1 MKTQISNLINGA
13 RNVIRDEA
21 HEKYK
26 YAKQATSHVGYAGAN
41 DNERQEIGACVYAE
55 NGDTLH
61 VNVRGVELTLQIHK
75 SMSGKSWYWSAYLTD
90 EQYQQICPT
99 PIGVGDNLHFYELG
113 VNSDCRVYIQ
123 IFNRRNERQ
132 IWREGYTHNIDEA
145 FVTIL

>member
-21 HEKYK
+21 HEKYIT
-26 YAKQATSHVGYAGAN
+26 AKQATSHVGYAGTSH
-41 DNERQEIGACVYAE
+41 NERQEIGAHVYTE

-75 SMSGKSWYWSAYLTD
+75 SMSGKSWYWRTELTE
-90 EQYQQICPT
+90 EQYKTICQT
-99 PIGVGDNLHFYELG
+99 SIGVGTNLRSYVLNING
-113 VNSDCRVYIQ
+113 DCTVYVQ
-123 IFNRRNERQ
+123 TFNRRTERQ
-132 IWREGYTHNIDEA
+132 NWRNGYTHNIDEA